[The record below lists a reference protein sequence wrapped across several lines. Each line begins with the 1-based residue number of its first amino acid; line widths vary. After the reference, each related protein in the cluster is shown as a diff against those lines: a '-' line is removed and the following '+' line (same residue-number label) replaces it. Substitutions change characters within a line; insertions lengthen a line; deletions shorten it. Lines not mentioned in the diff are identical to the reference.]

1 MQCKDTQKTLSA
13 YFEGVISSAEKK
25 GIEDHLKVCPSCRKA
40 LEDLKKAGDLVR
52 RLDEIEPPP
61 WLTEKIM
68 ARIREEEEQ
77 KGGFIRKLF
86 YPLHIKVPIQAM
98 ATVFIAVMAVYLFQ
112 SMEPEMHKGQ
122 IPSVAERASSSKD
135 EDRSVAP
142 SPAAPSLP
150 PAEKAPPPVRIA
162 EADRKMK
169 EARVEETLEA
179 KKGQEPTPLAKEGK
193 PIPSAPSFSQEKQE
207 RLPAKHGA
215 PKAAAKAQQEPIAP
229 QAQFGHAPV
238 RQKEEVAG
246 APRAAA
252 PAARELKS
260 AADAPPVG
268 TMTYKRVEPIGFSL
282 RVQDLKKAT
291 MEVERFL
298 TQVGAQN
305 IKKEDLE
312 GKSILTATVKVEKID
327 PLHKSLTLAGEVEKK
342 APPSPAPEE
351 DAQVR
356 IEIIALR

>member
-1 MQCKDTQKTLSA
+1 MECKDTQKALSA
-13 YFEGVISSAEKK
+13 YLEGLISPAERK
-25 GIEDHLKVCPSCRKA
+25 GSEDHLKVCPSCRKA

-52 RLDEIEPPP
+52 GLNEVEPPS
-61 WLTEKIM
+61 WLTKKIM

-77 KGGFIRKLF
+77 KGGFLRKLF

-122 IPSVAERASSSKD
+122 IPSVAERATAPKD
-135 EDRSVAP
+135 EDRSVP
-142 SPAAPSLP
+142 PPPAAPSLP
-150 PAEKAPPPVRIA
+150 PAEKAPPVRIP

-179 KKGQEPTPLAKEGK
+179 KKGQEPTPLAKEAK
-193 PIPSAPSFSQEKQE
+193 PLPSAPSFSQDKQE
-207 RLPAKHGA
+207 RLPAKQEA
-215 PKAAAKAQQEPIAP
+215 PKAAAEAQQEPIAP
-229 QAQFGHAPV
+229 QVQYDHAPV

-260 AADAPPVG
+260 AAGAPPVG
-268 TMTYKRVEPIGFSL
+268 TMAYKRVEPIGFSL
-282 RVQDLKKAT
+282 RVQDLKKASI
-291 MEVERFL
+291 EVENFL

-305 IKKEDLE
+305 IKKEDFE
-312 GKSILTATVKVEKID
+312 GRSILTATVKVEKID
-327 PLHKSLTLAGEVEKK
+327 LLHKSLTLAGEVQKK